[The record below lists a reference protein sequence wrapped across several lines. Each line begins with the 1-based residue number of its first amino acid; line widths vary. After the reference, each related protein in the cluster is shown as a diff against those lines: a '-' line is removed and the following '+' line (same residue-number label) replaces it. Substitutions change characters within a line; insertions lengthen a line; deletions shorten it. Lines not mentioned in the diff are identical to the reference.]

1 MLTIDE
7 KNTLIEEI
15 GVLATKYFD
24 ENIKNMSSPSFE
36 DDIEGSIMSIL
47 EVQMQNII
55 TDDMRIEIMDL
66 IYYTL
71 NTITYKHYVPKRSLF
86 NRDSC
91 KKTPKMISKLDN
103 KIKVLES
110 IPQAEQRTEEWY
122 MARHQ
127 RITASNAY
135 KCMGSESMQNHI
147 IYEKCKPV
155 EIPDAA
161 KEKDAPYVNTNTPCH
176 HGQRYEPI
184 SVQYYEFMYKTTVG
198 EFGCIPHNKYS
209 FIGASPDGIN
219 IDSKSPLFG
228 RMLEIKNIKNRD
240 ITGIPKLEYWVQ
252 MQMQM
257 ETCELNECD
266 FLETRFIEYESIDD
280 FKQDGTFQFTTKGE
294 YKGIIK
300 HFINGNKPHY
310 EYSPFNATE
319 QEYKQWESDIIK
331 KNDNKT
337 WLEDI
342 YWRLDEISCVLV
354 LRNRR
359 WFENI
364 VGQMQKIW
372 DTILFERVNG
382 YEHRA
387 PRKRA
392 KTITPEVKRNDQQ
405 ECTII
410 IE

>member
-1 MLTIDE
+1 MLTIYE

-15 GVLATKYFD
+15 GVLATKYLD
-24 ENIKNMSSPSFE
+24 ENIKDMSSPSFE
-36 DDIEGSIMSIL
+36 EDIERSIMSIL
-47 EVQMQNII
+47 EFQMQNII
-55 TDDMRIEIMDL
+55 TDDMRTEIMDL
-66 IYYTL
+66 IYYAL
-71 NTITYKHYVPKRSLF
+71 NTIIYKHYVPKRSLF
-86 NRDSC
+86 NRDSFI
-91 KKTPKMISKLDN
+91 KPPKIISKLKN
-103 KIKVLES
+103 KIKILES
-110 IPQAEQRTEEWY
+110 IPQAEQRTEGWY
-122 MARHQ
+122 MDRHE

-135 KCMGSESMQNHI
+135 KCMGSESMQNYI

-198 EFGCIPHNKYS
+198 EFGCIPHNIYS
-209 FIGASPDGIN
+209 FIGAAPDGIN
-219 IDSKSPLFG
+219 IDSKSDLFG

-266 FLETRFIEYESIDD
+266 FLETRFIEYESIDA
-280 FKQDGTFQFTTKGE
+280 FKQDGTFQFTEKGE

-319 QEYKQWESDIIK
+319 EYYKQWENDIIK
-331 KNDNKT
+331 KNEDKT

-359 WFENI
+359 WFGNI

-372 DTILFERVNG
+372 DTILLERVNG
-382 YEHRA
+382 YAHRA
-387 PRKRA
+387 PRKRT
-392 KTITPEVKRNDQQ
+392 KVNNTEVKRNDL